1 MKVKMVVVIGPL
13 SCIVILESSRK
24 SGVGRKI
31 NVSLD
36 HLKRVFF
43 FFFFFGLKTIWK
55 VIGSEFSIH

>member
-43 FFFFFGLKTIWK
+43 FFFFFLAQRQFEKL
-55 VIGSEFSIH
+55 